1 MGSTEWELV
10 VWTSLSEIWVGVIR
24 DKQIWA
30 SFSLELLV
38 VGRNDWVW
46 TYFSNKWV
54 GMRSKEVGIEWLYWR
69 IVGS

>member
-38 VGRNDWVW
+38 GGRNDWVW
-46 TYFSNKWV
+46 TYFSTKWV

>member
-54 GMRSKEVGIEWLYWR
+54 RMRSKEVGIEWLSWR